1 MYYLPNLK
9 EARKAKG
16 LTQKEVC
23 EKLQMKQSQ
32 YSRYESGED
41 EMKIGTLIEIK
52 QRNAEERDKEGD
64 WSCIYCKNLNYS
76 FRSVC
81 NRCKIPKIPIIYNS
95 NLLMNPLNFSMMQS
109 PCFFSINNGK
119 K

>member
-1 MYYLPNLK
+1 MSYLPNLK

-41 EMKIGTLIEIK
+41 EMKIGTLIEI
-52 QRNAEERDKEGD
+52 
-64 WSCIYCKNLNYS
+64 CKVLETSSDYILGLTNNP
-76 FRSVC
+76 
-81 NRCKIPKIPIIYNS
+81 NNITAKNIANIKNNKGKITMK
-95 NLLMNPLNFSMMQS
+95 
-109 PCFFSINNGK
+109 
-119 K
+119 